1 MLSEY
6 SSCGFMTIE
15 KSHHSTKIAMA
26 MKAPEWGDSQ
36 SYGMEVDVWSIGVLA
51 LELAKG
57 NTFITSDTGT
67 SCRNVKLLLANRNVE
82 NLLEN
87 PTRFDHNDDN
97 NSYKEFMELCLKEDP
112 SQRPRVTE
120 LL

>member
-1 MLSEY
+1 
-6 SSCGFMTIE
+6 
-15 KSHHSTKIAMA
+15 

-112 SQRPRVTE
+112 SQRPSVTE